1 MSASSEKVC
10 SVCNIKSSQFKNIN
24 GIKTSDR
31 LCHIGS
37 GIEFELTES
46 EKARQKTRPKSSLK
60 LVEKKEKWKKKA
72 GECKQKFYDCSI
84 CKSAFPR
91 KEQLIEHK
99 GTTYYVIKSES
110 IIQISAQKEPRIQR
124 HNYIIG

>member
-1 MSASSEKVC
+1 MSVSSEKVC

-37 GIEFELTES
+37 GIEFELTQS
-46 EKARQKTRPKSSLK
+46 ERAKAKLKSSPK
-60 LVEKKEKWKKKA
+60 IVEKKEKLKKKA
-72 GECKQKFYDCSI
+72 KERKQKFYDCSI

-99 GTTYYVIKSES
+99 G
-110 IIQISAQKEPRIQR
+110 
-124 HNYIIG
+124 N

>member
-1 MSASSEKVC
+1 MSASSQNVC

-46 EKARQKTRPKSSLK
+46 EKARPKNRPKSSLK
-60 LVEKKEKWKKKA
+60 IVEKKEKLKKKA
-72 GECKQKFYDCSI
+72 GEQKKKFYDCSI

-99 GTTYYVIKSES
+99 GMY
-110 IIQISAQKEPRIQR
+110 
-124 HNYIIG
+124 